1 MVLTAYF
8 VLSPATNSSC
18 HRHPRIKGSYKARSG
33 RLASANLTPATGA
46 RTTRLCRPLKRR
58 SSCTLADRSRGSS
71 RPATAC
77 APDALA
83 STASR
88 PAFVTIAKRPSV
100 GTGRLGYASDLGQAR
115 TEIFLQMGLDRQSG
129 KTRSDLPVGL
139 QGNPGSTGWP
149 RISRRSIRATLVTSS
164 SLRGAQRR
172 GNPHLLRDYALLRA
186 HLRDPL
192 TRNDGA
198 SG

>member
-18 HRHPRIKGSYKARSG
+18 HRHPQIKVLSKARSG

-58 SSCTLADRSRGSS
+58 SSCTPADRSRGSS

-77 APDALA
+77 APNALA

-88 PAFVTIAKRPSV
+88 PASVTTRDPPLLSRRD
-100 GTGRLGYASDLGQAR
+100 GEGYAADLGQPR
-115 TEIFLQMGLDRQSG
+115 TEIFLRKGLDRHPG
-129 KTRSDLPVGL
+129 KTRTDLP
-139 QGNPGSTGWP
+139 
-149 RISRRSIRATLVTSS
+149 
-164 SLRGAQRR
+164 
-172 GNPHLLRDYALLRA
+172 
-186 HLRDPL
+186 
-192 TRNDGA
+192 
-198 SG
+198 

>member
-1 MVLTAYF
+1 MQ
-8 VLSPATNSSC
+8 
-18 HRHPRIKGSYKARSG
+18 ARSG

-115 TEIFLQMGLDRQSG
+115 TEIFLPKGLDRQSG
-129 KTRSDLPVGL
+129 KTRSDLPVRQICAHVQDGL
-139 QGNPGSTGWP
+139 SPARNPSPSFQNMMGIAEFIIG
-149 RISRRSIRATLVTSS
+149 RAFARPV
-164 SLRGAQRR
+164 A
-172 GNPHLLRDYALLRA
+172 PPILRA
-186 HLRDPL
+186 PQSM
-192 TRNDGA
+192 TREAANEMALYSEARHARPCAGHPRLNKI
-198 SG
+198 

>member
-18 HRHPRIKGSYKARSG
+18 HRHPRIKGLYKARSG

-88 PAFVTIAKRPSV
+88 PASVTIAKRPSV
-100 GTGRLGYASDLGQAR
+100 GTGRLGYAADLGQAE
-115 TEIFLQMGLDRQSG
+115 TEIFLQKGLDRQTG
-129 KTRSDLPVGL
+129 KTPSDLPVR
-139 QGNPGSTGWP
+139 QICW
-149 RISRRSIRATLVTSS
+149 SIS
-164 SLRGAQRR
+164 SLRGAN
-172 GNPHLLRDYALLRA
+172 GSAFGGPDDKLRDEAIQTSSFRGDA
-186 HLRDPL
+186 KHR
-192 TRNDGA
+192 T
-198 SG
+198 

>member
-1 MVLTAYF
+1 MRPQPRVRNKTKHTSIVTTGSPDSSRHSPRNGFTAYF

-18 HRHPRIKGSYKARSG
+18 HRHPRIKVLSKARSG

-100 GTGRLGYASDLGQAR
+100 GTGRLGYAADLGQAE
-115 TEIFLQMGLDRQSG
+115 TEIFLPKGLDRQTG
-129 KTRSDLPVGL
+129 KTRSDLPVRQILRKDGL
-139 QGNPGSTGWP
+139 
-149 RISRRSIRATLVTSS
+149 SS
-164 SLRGAQRR
+164 SRNPSPSLR
-172 GNPHLLRDYALLRA
+172 
-186 HLRDPL
+186 
-192 TRNDGA
+192 T
-198 SG
+198 